1 MLAQICFLWFI
12 FPTLWAVDHG
22 SEIVN
27 PKEKRAT
34 GKFGP
39 SIAEFGK
46 DLMKVLLEEAEEN
59 ENLLMSP
66 ITIHKLMSM
75 LYIGSPKESTTFKQ
89 LDKALHLT
97 SDQRELK
104 AYRKIVD
111 QYAAISNQ
119 KRGGSTTLRLAGT
132 MIMKDGFT
140 VKDDFKG
147 HMKKYFSATTKI
159 FSTPAEGVSLVN
171 DWAEEKTKGMIKE
184 ILKKGDVTS
193 DTMLILASASYFK
206 SDWKTKF
213 NKSDT
218 KPMDFTLGRENK
230 VQIEKGMN
238 MFKTDFKYAE
248 TDDYKVLELPYKN
261 PDFSMYIALP
271 KEKGMEALNKVASGF
286 CTQQFS
292 DKLWSRSI
300 AHLQMPSFDAT
311 SEIDL
316 AKPLKA
322 LGIKDAFTDAAD
334 FSNIA
339 ERELKVGKVK
349 TKTVVKVDEAGSEA
363 AAVAVAT
370 FETKSGVLH
379 PPKPLKFIVNRP
391 FVFMIHDQKRKV
403 PLFIGR
409 VVNPQEN

>member
-1 MLAQICFLWFI
+1 
-12 FPTLWAVDHG
+12 LWAIDHG

-27 PKEKRAT
+27 PKENRAT

-39 SIAEFGK
+39 IIAEFGT

-89 LDKALHLT
+89 LDKALHL
-97 SDQRELK
+97 DPRALK

-111 QYAAISNQ
+111 QYDAISNQ
-119 KRGGSTTLRLAGT
+119 KRSGSTTLRLAGT

-140 VKDDFKG
+140 VKEDFKG

-159 FSTPAEGVSLVN
+159 FSTPAEGVSLMN

-184 ILKKGDVTS
+184 ILKKDDVTS

-218 KPMDFTLGRENK
+218 KPMDFMLGRENK

-238 MFKTDFKYAE
+238 MYETDFNYAE
-248 TDDYKVLELPYKN
+248 SDDYEVLELPYKN
-261 PDFSMYIALP
+261 PDFGMYIALP
-271 KEKGMEALNKVASGF
+271 KEKGMEALNKVAAGF
-286 CTQQFS
+286 CNEQFS
-292 DKLWSRSI
+292 DKLWSMRI
-300 AHLQMPSFDAT
+300 AHLQMPSFEAT
-311 SEIDL
+311 LEIDL
-316 AKPLKA
+316 KKPLKA

-339 ERELKVGKVK
+339 EGALKVDKVK

-370 FETKSGVLH
+370 MIDRSIVLPPH
-379 PPKPLKFIVNRP
+379 PPLKFIVNRP
-391 FVFMIHDQKRKV
+391 FVFMIHDKKRKV